1 VIDVGEQPANLK
13 RLLHRF
19 DNVTSVIFVVALSD
33 YDLYV
38 KGETGATRLKES
50 LRLFG
55 EVLNSVWLRHIPF
68 ILLLNKRDLFEEKIK
83 RQDLSISFPD
93 YKETKEKGLKMV
105 PGRDNDLE
113 FIRLKFLEL
122 NRVMPNHTS

>member
-38 KGETGATRLKES
+38 KEKTGATRLQES

-55 EVLNSVWLRHIPF
+55 ELLNSVWLKHTPF

-93 YKETKEKGLKMV
+93 YKEYKEGLTMV
-105 PGRDNDLE
+105 PGRDNNLE
-113 FIRLKFLEL
+113 FIKLKFLEL
-122 NRVMPNHTS
+122 NKVMPNHT